1 MIPFLLKFHERYDL
15 RQTLECGQIF
25 RFQKHNNDAQ
35 IYYIPLKDRILK
47 IFQKNDHIL
56 EITSNKNQDLKPI
69 LSTFFRLNDDYQQI
83 QRRISI
89 DSLMGKI
96 LAATNGLHLLKQD
109 VFECTISFLLSQCS
123 NIPRITRNVNNLAE
137 QFGTP
142 INFDNQQFYLFPTR
156 EQLLSVS
163 EQQYVEMGFGYRA
176 KYIYNFVQNT
186 PNFIKKAIN
195 LENPSKNHSKNPSEN
210 HSEILTGIEL
220 NQALQNIQGVGQKI
234 ADCVQL
240 FGFGDLSYFPV
251 DTWMRKFMI
260 QHYFNDKKASI
271 KAIRQKGQ
279 DLFGKWAGYAQEF
292 IYHYAR
298 SYENLNNSK
307 S

>member
-1 MIPFLLKFHERYDL
+1 MIPILLKLHERYDL

-25 RFQKHNNDAQ
+25 RFQKHKNEER

-56 EITSNKNQDLKPI
+56 EITSNKNQDLKLI
-69 LSTFFRLNDDYQQI
+69 LSTFFRLHDNYQQI
-83 QRRISI
+83 QQEISI
-89 DSLMGKI
+89 DSIMRKI
-96 LAATNGLHLLKQD
+96 LIPTNGLHLLKQD

-137 QFGTP
+137 KFGTP

-156 EQLLSVS
+156 EQLLEVS
-163 EQQYVEMGFGYRA
+163 EKQFSEMGFGYRA

-186 PNFIKKAIN
+186 PNFIKKAIK
-195 LENPSKNHSKNPSEN
+195 LEDSSGN
-210 HSEILTGIEL
+210 HSEILNGIEL

-260 QHYFNDKKASI
+260 QHYFNGKKASI
-271 KAIRQKGQ
+271 KEIRQKGQ